1 MLKQRLLT
9 ALFLIPL
16 FIGIVFVLPSYLV
29 ASLFAIVV
37 LQATWEWGGL
47 INLPMRAERLLLVS
61 GVLNVL
67 WFGYL
72 LSASSIAVNLLLGVA
87 VLWWCL
93 AAWWIRQFEAEHD
106 IPYGRYLGRDVWAG
120 MLTLVPAWLA
130 LVVLHANPALGPRY
144 VVFLLVLIWVA
155 DSGAYFIG
163 RRFGR
168 HKLARLVSPGK
179 TWEGAAGALL
189 VSLLVAWIGVA
200 ALDVDDGVRLQFVVI
215 CIVTAMFSIV
225 GDLFESLVKRRA
237 GVKDSGTLL
246 PGHGGVL
253 DRIDSLTAAAPVFL
267 FGLILTGNT

>member
-47 INLPMRAERLLLVS
+47 INLPTRAERWLLVS
-61 GVLNVL
+61 GMLNVL
-67 WFGYL
+67 WLGHL
-72 LSASSIAVNLLLGVA
+72 LSASSIAVNFLLGVA

>member
-47 INLPMRAERLLLVS
+47 INLPTRAERLLLVS
-61 GVLNVL
+61 GMLNVL
-67 WFGYL
+67 WLGHL
-72 LSASSIAVNLLLGVA
+72 LSASSIAVNFLLGVA

-215 CIVTAMFSIV
+215 CIVTALFSIV

>member
-47 INLPMRAERLLLVS
+47 INLPTRAERWLLVS
-61 GVLNVL
+61 GMLNVL
-67 WFGYL
+67 WLGYL

>member
-9 ALFLIPL
+9 ALLLIPL
-16 FIGIVFVLPSYLV
+16 FIGIVFILPSYLV
-29 ASLFAIVV
+29 ASIFAIVL
-37 LQATWEWGGL
+37 LQGAWEWGGL
-47 INLPMRAERLLLVS
+47 INLPTRAERLLLVS
-61 GVLNVL
+61 GMLNVL
-67 WFGYL
+67 WVGYL
-72 LSASSIAVNLLLGVA
+72 LSASSIAVNFLLGVA

-106 IPYGRYLGRDVWAG
+106 IPYGRYLGRDVWVG

-189 VSLLVAWIGVA
+189 ASFLVAWIGVA
-200 ALDVDDGVRLQFVVI
+200 ALDVDDGVRLQFVMI
-215 CIVTAMFSIV
+215 CIVTALFSIV

-267 FGLILTGNT
+267 FGLILTGYT

>member
-47 INLPMRAERLLLVS
+47 INLPTRAERLLLVS
-61 GVLNVL
+61 GMLNVL
-67 WFGYL
+67 WLGHL
-72 LSASSIAVNLLLGVA
+72 LSASSIAVNFLLGVA